1 MPFSDVYV
9 STFKN
14 DMDYRQLIIQT
25 AMALQTNKFMQ
36 VSVILRRS
44 ASPRLTSDEFDRK
57 LRPIDGRF
65 FFKTLM
71 VMM

>member
-14 DMDYRQLIIQT
+14 DVDYRQLIIQT

-36 VSVILRRS
+36 VSLTRKDLARKHQRS
-44 ASPRLTSDEFDRK
+44 SDF
-57 LRPIDGRF
+57 RP
-65 FFKTLM
+65 
-71 VMM
+71 V

>member
-36 VSVILRRS
+36 VSLAREDPAKKHEPS
-44 ASPRLTSDEFDRK
+44 SDFRQ
-57 LRPIDGRF
+57 
-65 FFKTLM
+65 
-71 VMM
+71 V